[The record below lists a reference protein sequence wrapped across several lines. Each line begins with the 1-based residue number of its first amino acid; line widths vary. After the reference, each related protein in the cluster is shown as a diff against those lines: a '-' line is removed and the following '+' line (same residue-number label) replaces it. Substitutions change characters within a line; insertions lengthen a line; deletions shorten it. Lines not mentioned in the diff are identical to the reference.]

1 MWKGSYAPPG
11 GPDPNWPYDTFVEA
25 DPCPGSIACDSVA
38 FIAQTLMDPP
48 NPARLLT
55 GRTKVY
61 QSTTGGLPAGSGW
74 TAISPSL
81 AAATPPS
88 GALDVIASM
97 TMGSTVA
104 TAGTVWTG
112 SYFGA
117 VWKSSNATSS
127 LANWTNA
134 TGNLPPF
141 SLTAHVPGDPWV
153 SGVAVNPANTSEAW
167 VTIGGLGIGHVWHT
181 TNGGTLWADISGT
194 GPTGVPDA
202 VVNDIVLDRS
212 DNTTLYIATD
222 FGVLVCVT
230 CTEATPVTAWS
241 ALGIGLPNVKVDAIT
256 QTQLANQVVAW
267 THGRGAWVIA

>member
-1 MWKGSYAPPG
+1 
-11 GPDPNWPYDTFVEA
+11 
-25 DPCPGSIACDSVA
+25 
-38 FIAQTLMDPP
+38 MDPT

-61 QSTTGGLPAGSGW
+61 QSTTGGLPAGTGW

-81 AAATPPS
+81 ATAPPRS

-117 VWKSSNATSS
+117 VWKSSNATGVG
-127 LANWTNA
+127 ATWTNA
-134 TGNLPPF
+134 TSNLPAF
-141 SLTAHVPGDPWV
+141 SLPAHVPGDPWI

-181 TNGGTLWADISGT
+181 TNGGTLWVDISGT

-202 VVNDIVLDRS
+202 VVNDVVLDRS
-212 DNTTLYIATD
+212 DNTPLYIATD
-222 FGVLVCVT
+222 VGVLVFGT
-230 CTEATPVTAWS
+230 CTGATPAPAWS
-241 ALGIGLPNVKVDAIT
+241 ALGVRPPNVKVDALT
-256 QTQLANQVVAW
+256 
-267 THGRGAWVIA
+267 